1 MPYFKHFTGDVSEM
15 SEKRDYYEV
24 LGVSKGAT
32 KDEIK
37 QAYRDLALKYHPDR
51 NKSQGA
57 EEKFKEV
64 SEAYAVLSDDDKRAQ
79 YDRFGHAG
87 ISGRYSAEDIFRGA
101 NFDDIFRDLGFGFG
115 GFGSIFDSLF
125 GRRGGFSTGR
135 PAEPSSG
142 RDIEYEISISLQQA
156 AKDTEAN
163 IEIPRRSV
171 CETCR
176 GSGVKPGT
184 QPQKCPKCSGS
195 GELRYVRTAGY
206 TQIVQIAACDK
217 CRGTGQIIPHPCNV
231 CNGTGVTKKL
241 TKLEVKIPA
250 GVDTGSVL
258 RLAWE
263 GEAGERGAQPGDL
276 YVVIRVKEDEVFE
289 RRGSDILY
297 KLPVNYPQLVLGDDI
312 SVPTLDGIVK
322 LSIPSGTQ
330 SGTVLRLKGRGLP
343 KLKSRGRGDQLVKV
357 VLRTPTKLS
366 GEQKKLITELSNL
379 EPKIT
384 PPGLDRNDERSR

>member
-1 MPYFKHFTGDVSEM
+1 M

-24 LGVSKGAT
+24 LGVPKDAT
-32 KDEIK
+32 KDQVK

-57 EEKFKEV
+57 EEKFKEI

-101 NFDDIFRDLGFGFG
+101 DFDEIFRDLGFGFG

-125 GRRGGFSTGR
+125 GGRGGFGPRR
-135 PAEPSSG
+135 PAGPSQG
-142 RDIEYEISISLQQA
+142 RDIEHELTITLQQA
-156 AKDTEAN
+156 AKDTEVDL
-163 IEIPRRSV
+163 EIPRRSV
-171 CETCR
+171 CENCR

-184 QPQKCPKCSGS
+184 QPQTCPKCGGS
-195 GELRYVRTAGY
+195 GELRYVRNAGY
-206 TQIVQIAACDK
+206 TQIVQIATCDK
-217 CRGTGQIIPHPCNV
+217 CRGTGQIISHPCNV
-231 CNGTGVTKKL
+231 CNGTGVTKKH

-250 GVDTGSVL
+250 GVDTNSVL
-258 RLAWE
+258 RLTGE
-263 GEAGERGAQPGDL
+263 GEAGERGAPPGDL
-276 YVVIRVKEDEVFE
+276 YVIIRVQPDDIFE
-289 RRGSDILY
+289 RRGPDILY
-297 KLPVNYPQLVLGDDI
+297 KLPVNYSQLVLGDDV

-322 LSIPSGTQ
+322 LSIPPGTQ

-343 KLKSRGRGDQLVKV
+343 KLKSRGKGDQLVRIL
-357 VLRTPTKLS
+357 LRTPTKLT

-384 PPGLDRNDERSR
+384 PPGLDRQQKG